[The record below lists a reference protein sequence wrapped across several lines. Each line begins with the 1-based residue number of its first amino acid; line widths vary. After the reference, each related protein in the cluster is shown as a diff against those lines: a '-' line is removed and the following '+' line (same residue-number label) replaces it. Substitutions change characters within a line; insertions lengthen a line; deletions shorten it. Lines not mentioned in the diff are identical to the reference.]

1 MLLTTRGLIDYDTTT
16 TYKSVDYDSTTT
28 SRRLILD
35 YDYLKI
41 ENMKKEAFFFKFIEI
56 KVKFL
61 RLIEI
66 N

>member
-1 MLLTTRGLIDYDTTT
+1 MFIIYDSGMFWVVLLTTRGLIDYDTTT

-41 ENMKKEAFFFKFIEI
+41 ENMKKEAFFLNLLK
-56 KVKFL
+56 
-61 RLIEI
+61 
-66 N
+66 